1 MQKKDY
7 SLKNAGITKLDFN
20 DDDDVKAY
28 IGKAFTVTKTT
39 SGFSEYKGKIYV
51 DSRAGMISINPTLIR
66 SQSSNN
72 VAYTVTNNYKDSSG
86 KTKTEQS
93 QLKNGKQYVNFD
105 TSSDYNQIQID
116 AYEGKDGNITNSS
129 QILAR
134 YLLDVVVINN
144 DITLQ

>member
-1 MQKKDY
+1 
-7 SLKNAGITKLDFN
+7 
-20 DDDDVKAY
+20 
-28 IGKAFTVTKTT
+28 
-39 SGFSEYKGKIYV
+39 
-51 DSRAGMISINPTLIR
+51 MISINPTLIR

-116 AYEGKDGNITNSS
+116 AYEGKDGNITSSS

-144 DITLQ
+144 DNNFTMNLEFSKNYR